1 MTPKKTLSE
10 KSFIHINAIDNNSNI
25 SELKNK
31 LKIEN
36 DINIIK
42 KIENE
47 NHDISE
53 LYKNEEK
60 FKFKDDIFEKQ
71 TMKVLAQKYKLEELD
86 LFPYFKIG
94 FSTKKN
100 CKVSTLSYYKIEC
113 KLNDEKAYSYFFLND
128 RNEYMLSFNG
138 IPMLFEK
145 SEEGFVSV
153 SIISK
158 DYENYT
164 DFQIKSIGE
173 LTWGIDFCLREI
185 NPELVDIRKK
195 YIIYKNEVENNKD
208 KENLDLD
215 CKKKFEI
222 IKKMYELINKKYSE
236 DKIKEKKKFKREEL
250 ALINEKIHYNNIMKV
265 EINNE
270 ILIQQKGLI
279 EKEIRELE
287 NLQSKISIK
296 IKKID
301 KELDGFYLTSREIKL
316 ENSFKDLLIIPEK
329 KAVIIEVKNH
339 SNYYR
344 ILDNLRGKKNLI
356 KELGLDE
363 ESFYFIGIL
372 RSLNIEQSKKREIE
386 QKFRNFN
393 FKNTIILYPEGLTFL
408 GSPIEKHSVNNS
420 FDLEKSINEINE
432 KLNSLLDWKEEV
444 NKILFSLGKS

>member
-1 MTPKKTLSE
+1 
-10 KSFIHINAIDNNSNI
+10 
-25 SELKNK
+25 
-31 LKIEN
+31 
-36 DINIIK
+36 
-42 KIENE
+42 
-47 NHDISE
+47 
-53 LYKNEEK
+53 
-60 FKFKDDIFEKQ
+60 
-71 TMKVLAQKYKLEELD
+71 
-86 LFPYFKIG
+86 
-94 FSTKKN
+94 
-100 CKVSTLSYYKIEC
+100 
-113 KLNDEKAYSYFFLND
+113 
-128 RNEYMLSFNG
+128 
-138 IPMLFEK
+138 
-145 SEEGFVSV
+145 
-153 SIISK
+153 
-158 DYENYT
+158 
-164 DFQIKSIGE
+164 
-173 LTWGIDFCLREI
+173 
-185 NPELVDIRKK
+185 
-195 YIIYKNEVENNKD
+195 
-208 KENLDLD
+208 
-215 CKKKFEI
+215 
-222 IKKMYELINKKYSE
+222 
-236 DKIKEKKKFKREEL
+236 
-250 ALINEKIHYNNIMKV
+250 MKV